1 MTAEVV
7 ILNRTGVALAADSAV
22 TIGDSKVYNTVNKLF
37 PLSKYHPIG
46 VMIYGNAEYM
56 TIPWETVIKSY
67 REELGDKS
75 FPTVKDYGHDFVRF
89 LDRGF
94 LIDRDDERQRVSEV
108 WSANFRDTNRSL
120 RRKLL
125 KEAASKALAQA
136 DVTRMFLGLL
146 KEQIAH
152 LKSLPTMP
160 QYRSIQYRLL
170 HNRYKKEFDDNKD
183 FHFRGRRFSRALI
196 ESLRE
201 YAGLLLIKP
210 DFRLSNSGLIFA
222 GFGDDEIFPA
232 MQCMI
237 CAGRFFWHLKL
248 IALPYT
254 AVTSKELESVY
265 IRPFA
270 QGEMVYRFMEG
281 IDESY
286 SKYLKDGINQLMKR
300 LSENLINK
308 YSTATDT
315 KKGRQIAAAQ
325 RTIRKMTDEFEEKA
339 KRLRYSF
346 FVKPVLNIVAMLP
359 KEELAELAGALVNI
373 TSLKRK
379 MSMDAETVGG
389 PIDVAVIS
397 KGDGFIW
404 IRRKHYFKAELNPSF
419 IQKYLQSS

>member
-1 MTAEVV
+1 
-7 ILNRTGVALAADSAV
+7 
-22 TIGDSKVYNTVNKLF
+22 
-37 PLSKYHPIG
+37 
-46 VMIYGNAEYM
+46 
-56 TIPWETVIKSY
+56 
-67 REELGDKS
+67 
-75 FPTVKDYGHDFVRF
+75 
-89 LDRGF
+89 
-94 LIDRDDERQRVSEV
+94 
-108 WSANFRDTNRSL
+108 L

-170 HNRYKKEFDDNKD
+170 NNRYKKEFDDNKN

-232 MQCMI
+232 MQCMV
-237 CAGRFFWHLKL
+237 CAGRFFGHLKL
-248 IALPYT
+248 VAQPYT

-281 IDESY
+281 IDQSY
-286 SKYLKDGINQLMKR
+286 STYLKDGINQLMKR

-308 YSTATDT
+308 YSTAGDT

-325 RTIRKMTDEFEEKA
+325 RTIRKMTD
-339 KRLRYSF
+339 
-346 FVKPVLNIVAMLP
+346 
-359 KEELAELAGALVNI
+359 
-373 TSLKRK
+373 
-379 MSMDAETVGG
+379 
-389 PIDVAVIS
+389 
-397 KGDGFIW
+397 
-404 IRRKHYFKAELNPSF
+404 
-419 IQKYLQSS
+419 